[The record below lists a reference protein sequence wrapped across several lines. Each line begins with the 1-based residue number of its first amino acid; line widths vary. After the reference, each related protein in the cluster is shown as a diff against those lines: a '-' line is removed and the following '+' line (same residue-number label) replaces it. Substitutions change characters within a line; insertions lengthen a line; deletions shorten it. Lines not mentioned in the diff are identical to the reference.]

1 MTLKHILSIPWLILM
16 LLAGCTRNDET
27 GEDTSAI
34 APGVDFLMFP
44 NPQASLGV
52 GDYSV
57 QFTNTT
63 FPTNPTPYTLTV
75 TYTDGTVETY
85 TGSWTGPIE
94 AKTQA
99 IEVKRAGGATIS
111 LNSGGASS
119 TLFLRV
125 TGAATSIASTSGVN
139 PSITLPRFQI
149 DQTAYADAY
158 YAVVDQPGAKTTLA
172 DFKSANSFNG
182 TNCQPTNTVTVEEYE
197 VKFRDVHDLGYGRHM
212 CVHRNKT
219 TGDIAVWVENFQ
231 VSATSQ
237 HYGPLN
243 LEALINDD
251 RRWHVGTNAI
261 EYIPF
266 NPAIPFDATTNPRYV
281 KFYTFNPD
289 GTRRTLVDLDGRGAK
304 AMPVPCISCHGGK
317 GLPLTA
323 AGLFP
328 TIAAFPRADTLAQMQ
343 PLNVDTLDFSTK
355 SPWTRAEQEASLKAI
370 NKIVLCSYPL
380 PVASALPEDA
390 CRSASVGAAQWQ
402 GTTAEMVKAWY
413 GGDGMLNPTASDT
426 YVPIGWK
433 EPAAGGTAPAG
444 ATNLYQT
451 VVAPN
456 CRVCHAL
463 RGNANSPGASD
474 IDFTEYRK
482 FIGTATYEGFAV
494 GPAGGGHYNRILH
507 HVFDKGNMPLALL
520 KWEQF
525 WDSTAPMT
533 LATFVPGALSG
544 GNALRPNRPVAIP
557 GPDRTIITGVATKL
571 SAADSVNAT
580 SYSWRVTSQ
589 SPAGPAPTLTNANTI
604 RPTFTAN
611 ANGVYTL
618 ELIVSDGTSNSS
630 PATLTIG
637 AVASLTDGAGFVTI
651 ADPAAIRFSHIRTI
665 LQENTTTYFCASCH
679 TNTAG
684 NNGPPVFYNDY
695 DRVGDG
701 NPTSA
706 ANVHQFYLDMRARLN
721 FTDVEA
727 SFLLRR
733 PSGHHHPGGLIPNFD
748 SNITPGSAGRGAY
761 DIFLNWI
768 LNGAPE

>member
-1 MTLKHILSIPWLILM
+1 MMLRHTLLIPCLVLA
-16 LLAGCTRNDET
+16 LLAGCNRSDET
-27 GEDTSAI
+27 GADTSTVA
-34 APGVDFLMFP
+34 AGTDFLMFP

-85 TGSWTGPIE
+85 PGSWTAPIQ
-94 AKTQA
+94 AKTQP
-99 IEVKRAGGATIS
+99 IEVKRAGGVTIS

-139 PSITLPRFQI
+139 PSISLPRFEI
-149 DQTAYADAY
+149 DQAAYTNAY
-158 YAVVDQPGAKTTLA
+158 YTVLDLPGAKTTLA
-172 DFKSANSFNG
+172 GFKTANSFNG

-231 VSATSQ
+231 VTAISSQ

-243 LEALINDD
+243 LEAVINDD

-261 EYIPF
+261 EYS
-266 NPAIPFDATTNPRYV
+266 TTPTSGVVKFV

-317 GLPLTA
+317 ALPLTA

-328 TIAAFPRADTLAQMQ
+328 IIAAFPRADTLAHMQ
-343 PLNVDTLDFSTK
+343 PINVDTLDFSDR

-380 PVASALPEDA
+380 PGAVAGPEDN
-390 CRSASVGAAQWQ
+390 CRTATVGAAQWQ

-413 GGDGMLNPTASDT
+413 GGNGMPFPTASDT

-463 RGNANSPGASD
+463 RGNANSPGAND
-474 IDFTEYRK
+474 IDFTEYQK
-482 FIGTATYEGFAV
+482 FIGTNAYEGFAV

-525 WDSTAPMT
+525 WDSTAPAT
-533 LATFVPGALSG
+533 LAALVPGATSG
-544 GNALRPNRPVAIP
+544 GTVLRPNRPVAIP
-557 GPDRTIITGVATKL
+557 GPDRRRLRTGSAIRF
-571 SAADSVNAT
+571 SAADSVNAVN
-580 SYSWRVTSQ
+580 YRWRVTSQ
-589 SPAGPAPTLTNANTI
+589 PAGTPPTLTNINTV
-604 RPTFTAN
+604 RPTFTPN
-611 ANGVYTL
+611 VDGIYTV
-618 ELIVSDGTSNSS
+618 ELIVNDGTSDSAPVTQTLVSAAANLDPNSIRWADIRNILQNTGGIL
-630 PATLTIG
+630 PATPCT
-637 AVASLTDGAGFVTI
+637 ACHFVAS
-651 ADPAAIRFSHIRTI
+651 
-665 LQENTTTYFCASCH
+665 
-679 TNTAG
+679 G
-684 NNGPPVFYNDY
+684 NNGPPVFYDDY
-695 DRVGDG
+695 DRDGDSLV
-701 NPTSA
+701 NA
-706 ANVHQFYLDMRARLN
+706 ADVHQFYLDMRARLN

-733 PSGHHHPGGLIPNFD
+733 PSGHHHPGGLLNGFD
-748 SNITPGSAGRGAY
+748 VDNQIGGNRTHY
-761 DIFLNWI
+761 DTILNWI
-768 LNGAPE
+768 MNGAPE